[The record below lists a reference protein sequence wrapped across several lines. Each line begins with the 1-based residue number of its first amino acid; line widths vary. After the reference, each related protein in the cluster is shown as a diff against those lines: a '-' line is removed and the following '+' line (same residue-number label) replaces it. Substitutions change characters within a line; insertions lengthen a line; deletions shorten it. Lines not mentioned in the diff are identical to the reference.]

1 MRKSVWCA
9 GALALFLL
17 FGCRQASPQ
26 PGSGVAP
33 PAGASQAAQVER
45 WTSYTEERHGYT
57 VSYPE
62 GWRLGAGDASG
73 NRLSVASRGFM
84 DVKFP
89 GMRVLVTDYLPE
101 RGQKPPTVDQ
111 LDLVGEG
118 NWPFMSEVTKRDLT
132 EVPTATGPATGYL
145 LTGGGQEKGT
155 TYKALG
161 LFVFGSGHEIRVIC
175 SSPADEWSKWEA
187 VCQKVITTFRAG
199 DLNKV
204 VRPLAGVPAGA

>member
-33 PAGASQAAQVER
+33 PAGASQAAQAER

-57 VSYPE
+57 VAWPD
-62 GWRLGAGDASG
+62 GWNAGGDASG
-73 NRLSVASRGFM
+73 NVLTVAPRGFM
-84 DVKFP
+84 DVKVP
-89 GMRVLVTDYLPE
+89 GIRVSVTDYLPE
-101 RGQKPPTVDQ
+101 RGQKPPEAGK
-111 LDLVGEG
+111 LYLVGEG
-118 NWPFMSEVTKRDLT
+118 RWPYMSVAKAESL
-132 EVPTATGPATGYL
+132 EVPTAKGPAKGYL

-161 LFVFGSGHEIRVIC
+161 LFVFGNGHEILLIC

-187 VCQKVITTFRAG
+187 ACQKVMKTFRAG
-199 DLNKV
+199 DLNRL